1 MRQAPAARGA
11 VGPLFYARPGGCR
24 AKQDAAKLW
33 RRRGRAKITSRKAA
47 ASSGYR
53 AGVPDTTLPSPE
65 TSPETPPQPPPESPG
80 GGVGWRRPLGAVLA
94 VALLVGAVV
103 FAARGIDAG
112 ALAAQVASG
121 GAAGP
126 AIGSVT
132 ACFGPRPPVPPGRMV
147 RLIAASQLLNY
158 LPAVRAGLVARA
170 AFLKRHHGMRLR
182 DSGYVLFITLG
193 LTAVTPRWA
202 WAGTAVG
209 LLTLT
214 LAVGTLTRRLPGV
227 GGRGWWW
234 VPLRTLDLAAVTA
247 RTALAFAAVGQP
259 ITVGQATLLGSSAAL
274 VRLTGLTPNGLGL
287 SEWVVAALAT
297 ALAPVDTALAT
308 AAALLDRAIEV
319 IFSSGPVCRAFGQG
333 QKDREARG
341 HRLVGVVD
349 FKHDAEGLAGGV
361 DHRVDVDQL
370 SRDRRP
376 VAFLQTQAV
385 LLAGPQQAIRRRWQ
399 VKLRF
404 QRVERHQR
412 QNGVLLGQRSARLGL
427 NAQHSPR
434 KRSEHGV
441 TLQPLAFQFE
451 VDACQRL
458 LLFGLFQLSG
468 LDLDLK
474 GRAAHLP
481 LAGGALVL
489 RLADAVEL
497 NLCVFHH
504 QLGVLTRS
512 PSRMLRASS
521 TAATGAL
528 RTTCLLGCTVPST
541 RSARATGV
549 VRARPAAIRAAVKI
563 GGAFFITAMIP
574 LGPGDGPAKAGPTP
588 LHGRDRP
595 RKLKIEAKFAG
606 PAACR
611 GLTIMNK
618 APLLWG
624 RTAAAFTFSE
634 DCFHD

>member
-1 MRQAPAARGA
+1 M
-11 VGPLFYARPGGCR
+11 GPLFYARPGGCR
-24 AKQDAAKLW
+24 AKRSATTVQAL
-33 RRRGRAKITSRKAA
+33 RRLGP
-47 ASSGYR
+47 SSGYR

-65 TSPETPPQPPPESPG
+65 TSPETPPESPG

-126 AIGSVT
+126 AAIGVLVGVNLLVTAWLIGSVT

-193 LTAVTPRWA
+193 LTAVTLGIASAGPLLVATLDAEPRWA

-287 SEWVVAALAT
+287 SEWVVAGLAA
-297 ALAPVDTALAT
+297 ALAPVDAALAT

-319 IFSSGPVCRAFGQG
+319 IFS
-333 QKDREARG
+333 
-341 HRLVGVVD
+341 VV
-349 FKHDAEGLAGGV
+349 AGCW
-361 DHRVDVDQL
+361 
-370 SRDRRP
+370 
-376 VAFLQTQAV
+376 AV
-385 LLAGPQQAIRRRWQ
+385 I
-399 VKLRF
+399 KLR
-404 QRVERHQR
+404 RVK
-412 QNGVLLGQRSARLGL
+412 N
-427 NAQHSPR
+427 
-434 KRSEHGV
+434 
-441 TLQPLAFQFE
+441 
-451 VDACQRL
+451 
-458 LLFGLFQLSG
+458 
-468 LDLDLK
+468 
-474 GRAAHLP
+474 
-481 LAGGALVL
+481 
-489 RLADAVEL
+489 
-497 NLCVFHH
+497 
-504 QLGVLTRS
+504 
-512 PSRMLRASS
+512 
-521 TAATGAL
+521 
-528 RTTCLLGCTVPST
+528 
-541 RSARATGV
+541 
-549 VRARPAAIRAAVKI
+549 
-563 GGAFFITAMIP
+563 
-574 LGPGDGPAKAGPTP
+574 
-588 LHGRDRP
+588 
-595 RKLKIEAKFAG
+595 
-606 PAACR
+606 
-611 GLTIMNK
+611 
-618 APLLWG
+618 
-624 RTAAAFTFSE
+624 
-634 DCFHD
+634 